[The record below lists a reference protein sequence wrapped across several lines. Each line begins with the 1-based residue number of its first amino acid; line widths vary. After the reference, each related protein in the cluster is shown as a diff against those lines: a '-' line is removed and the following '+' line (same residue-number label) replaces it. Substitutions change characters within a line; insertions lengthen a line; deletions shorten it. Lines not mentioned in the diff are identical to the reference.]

1 MKSEYKDAF
10 GDCML
15 KCFIFSGILFPLF
28 YAKNGSAYYPEF
40 VISNL
45 IASFYIVWVILN
57 KKYRCFNKFIF
68 SLSVIFILYNL
79 SALCVNIIQS
89 EWFWEQINVSFAF
102 FFFIILLLYKP
113 ISDKKQKNI
122 ICFLITLS
130 TLSTIIAIITYCIG
144 YKTVLLMNNSIV
156 MIPVDNARNRF
167 SWLYLHKSQ
176 YGLILLLFTS
186 LIYVYR
192 KYFKSKFIFLGAI
205 SSFFLALLL
214 SYSYTALFAA
224 CIIVGGALIDRIQF
238 EKIKITLNKIIG
250 ISFSG
255 ILLFIFI
262 CKMSKERDVLSL
274 GLRTYIWTE
283 SIKKILNNPLGI
295 GSAFEETHFSVPGI
309 SYEVYNCHNVFL
321 NEMWRFS
328 LPVGLL
334 FTLFIFCIIIYS
346 LKKHF
351 SFINLGI
358 WMALLIALNMDYS
371 LLGNDFAIFFF
382 YIYCIFFLPYIQE
395 ESLCPNN
402 KRKGV

>member
-1 MKSEYKDAF
+1 
-10 GDCML
+10 
-15 KCFIFSGILFPLF
+15 
-28 YAKNGSAYYPEF
+28 
-40 VISNL
+40 
-45 IASFYIVWVILN
+45 
-57 KKYRCFNKFIF
+57 
-68 SLSVIFILYNL
+68 
-79 SALCVNIIQS
+79 
-89 EWFWEQINVSFAF
+89 
-102 FFFIILLLYKP
+102 
-113 ISDKKQKNI
+113 
-122 ICFLITLS
+122 
-130 TLSTIIAIITYCIG
+130 
-144 YKTVLLMNNSIV
+144 
-156 MIPVDNARNRF
+156 
-167 SWLYLHKSQ
+167 
-176 YGLILLLFTS
+176 
-186 LIYVYR
+186 
-192 KYFKSKFIFLGAI
+192 
-205 SSFFLALLL
+205 
-214 SYSYTALFAA
+214 
-224 CIIVGGALIDRIQF
+224 
-238 EKIKITLNKIIG
+238 
-250 ISFSG
+250 
-255 ILLFIFI
+255 
-262 CKMSKERDVLSL
+262 MSKERDVLSL